1 MFCTKKK
8 LFGSFAPTPS
18 PRHHHG
24 PPGGLQLP
32 PDHQLQ
38 SFLALSKT
46 NAPIFF
52 LHYPLSE
59 SPIITTNT
67 NYLKY
72 WFAML
77 CIASYME
84 GSIYI
89 WLAQF
94 LPFKSLI
101 VKTLFL
107 FFVDLSSKIWA
118 PVFAC
123 PKAVTDLKNAL
134 Y

>member
-1 MFCTKKK
+1 M
-8 LFGSFAPTPS
+8 PS

-46 NAPIFF
+46 NVPIIF

-59 SPIITTNT
+59 SPVITTNT

-84 GSIYI
+84 AEGSLYMIGSVFI
-89 WLAQF
+89 LQR
-94 LPFKSLI
+94 LN
-101 VKTLFL
+101 
-107 FFVDLSSKIWA
+107 SKDFI
-118 PVFAC
+118 FIFC
-123 PKAVTDLKNAL
+123 
-134 Y
+134 